1 MYLYVKKADLLES
14 VKKIQKKIHFKSQ
27 KSKFSHFFVKIIDEK
42 DPYVSNFEL
51 LCVCN
56 FRFMFKTLLKNISI

>member
-27 KSKFSHFFVKIIDEK
+27 NSKFSHFFVKIIDEK
-42 DPYVSNFEL
+42 DPYVSNFNL
-51 LCVCN
+51 LYVCN
-56 FRFMFKTLLKNISI
+56 FRFMFKTLLKSIRI